1 MKIIYSLLF
10 MVYALTLSA
19 QETSGISPNTGS
31 EANTFKLYPNPSY
44 NGTVHITT
52 TNNNKAKEI
61 VIYDV
66 FGAIVLKDRITTTFL
81 NISKLSPGVYVLQIT
96 EEQKV
101 MTRKLVV
108 K

>member
-10 MVYALTLSA
+10 MAFSLAISA
-19 QETSGISPNTGS
+19 QEISGTAPGNDP
-31 EANTFKLYPNPSY
+31 EANNFKLYPNPSY
-44 NGTVHITT
+44 NGYVHITT
-52 TNNNKAKEI
+52 TNNRAKDI
-61 VIYDV
+61 IIYDI
-66 FGAIVLKDRITTTFL
+66 FGSMVLKDRITATFL
-81 NISKLSPGVYVLQIT
+81 NISKLAPGVYVLQVT

>member
-1 MKIIYSLLF
+1 MKIRYTLLF
-10 MVYALTLSA
+10 MVLSLTMSA
-19 QETSGISPNTGS
+19 QEMSGITPDHNPESN
-31 EANTFKLYPNPSY
+31 NFKLYPNPSY
-44 NGTVHITT
+44 NGAVHITT
-52 TNNNKAKEI
+52 TNNTVKDI
-61 VIYDV
+61 IIYDV

-81 NISKLSPGVYVLQIT
+81 NISKLSPGVYVLQVT

>member
-1 MKIIYSLLF
+1 MKILYALMF
-10 MVYALTLSA
+10 MVFSLAMSA
-19 QETSGISPNTGS
+19 QEISGPRSDNNS
-31 EANTFKLYPNPSY
+31 ETNDFKLYPNPSY

-52 TNNNKAKEI
+52 THNTVKDI
-61 VIYDV
+61 VFYDV
-66 FGAIVLKDRITTTFL
+66 FGAMVLKDRITTTFL
-81 NISKLSPGVYVLQIT
+81 NISKLSPGVYVLQVT

>member
-10 MVYALTLSA
+10 MVFSLAMSA
-19 QETSGISPNTGS
+19 QEISGITPDNNSD
-31 EANTFKLYPNPSY
+31 ANNFKLYPNPSY
-44 NGTVHITT
+44 NGAVHITT
-52 TNNNKAKEI
+52 TNNMVKDI
-61 VIYDV
+61 VVYDI

-81 NISKLSPGVYVLQIT
+81 NISKLSPGVYVLQVT
-96 EEQKV
+96 EGQKV

>member
-1 MKIIYSLLF
+1 M
-10 MVYALTLSA
+10 SA
-19 QETSGISPNTGS
+19 QEISGITPDNNSD
-31 EANTFKLYPNPSY
+31 ANNFKLYPNPSY

-52 TNNNKAKEI
+52 TSNTVKDI
-61 VIYDV
+61 VVYDI
-66 FGAIVLKDRITTTFL
+66 FGAIVLKDRITATFL
-81 NISKLSPGVYVLQIT
+81 NISKLSPGVYVLQVT

>member
-1 MKIIYSLLF
+1 M
-10 MVYALTLSA
+10 SA
-19 QETSGISPNTGS
+19 QEISGIGPDSNSDT
-31 EANTFKLYPNPSY
+31 NNFKLYPNPSY
-44 NGTVHITT
+44 NGAVHITT
-52 TNNNKAKEI
+52 AHNKVKNII
-61 VIYDV
+61 VYDV

-81 NISKLSPGVYVLQIT
+81 NISKLSPGVYVLQVT